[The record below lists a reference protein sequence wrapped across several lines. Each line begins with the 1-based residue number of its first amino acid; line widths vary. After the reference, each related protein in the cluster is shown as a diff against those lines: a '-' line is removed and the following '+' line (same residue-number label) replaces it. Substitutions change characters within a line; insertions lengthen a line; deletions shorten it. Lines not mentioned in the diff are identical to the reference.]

1 MVVQISDYENEMPEE
16 NIGDYTNQ
24 FNEFPAQYSEYIY
37 TIESFKNEM
46 GLLSMANN
54 EDITPL
60 LYAWKKVQ
68 FEYIESLSS
77 DEDTSD
83 IELRLAYLSMAMS
96 LDKISKQGG
105 GFPV

>member
-1 MVVQISDYENEMPEE
+1 
-16 NIGDYTNQ
+16 
-24 FNEFPAQYSEYIY
+24 
-37 TIESFKNEM
+37 
-46 GLLSMANN
+46 MANN

-68 FEYIESLSS
+68 FEYIESLSA